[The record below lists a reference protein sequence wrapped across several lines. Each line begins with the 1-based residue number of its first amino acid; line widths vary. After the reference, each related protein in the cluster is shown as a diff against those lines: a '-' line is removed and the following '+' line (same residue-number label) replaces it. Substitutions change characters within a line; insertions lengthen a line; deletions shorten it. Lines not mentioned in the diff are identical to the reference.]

1 MSAEAVRFFS
11 KVKRSE
17 NGCWIWIG
25 GKQHKYGAFRISTK
39 KTCRAHRWM
48 YEWFWGAIPKGHVVM
63 HTCDNPACVCPYHLV
78 AGTQDE
84 NNRDCSRKG
93 RSKHFKENGFFGEA
107 HKMAKLTE
115 SEVKKSDRLAILK
128 ISKKQPI
135 SSESVEPRSA
145 TYSNEK
151 FGNTSNEKAF
161 QLGFCLHE
169 YG

>member
-115 SEVKKSDRLAILK
+115 SEVKKIRQIGYSQNLKETADQFGVSRATICNILK
-128 ISKKQPI
+128 RKVWKHI
-135 SSESVEPRSA
+135 
-145 TYSNEK
+145 
-151 FGNTSNEKAF
+151 
-161 QLGFCLHE
+161 
-169 YG
+169 